1 MKLLASQWAG
11 SWEVYHRKRLHLTSK
26 IIKRKCHCPTHN
38 DISLNKKICK
48 RNQNDYIGHL
58 FIKFA
63 ILLVS
68 SSRML
73 VWSTADLMNSIGE
86 KNLPRGLPGVRSLE
100 NLYGWHANV
109 QRKRKRK
116 LTTPNRRGV
125 YVVPTWLQHCKQ
137 DTFSF
142 RLAFIF
148 PTLLPFLFATNICEK

>member
-38 DISLNKKICK
+38 DFSLNKKICK

-86 KNLPRGLPGVRSLE
+86 KNLLWGLPGVRSLE
-100 NLYGWHANV
+100 NLYDNNEQWF
-109 QRKRKRK
+109 
-116 LTTPNRRGV
+116 LI
-125 YVVPTWLQHCKQ
+125 C
-137 DTFSF
+137 
-142 RLAFIF
+142 
-148 PTLLPFLFATNICEK
+148 LLPIGEVEWRIALRDECSKLFYLTVSSKILVIWLSYWVWL